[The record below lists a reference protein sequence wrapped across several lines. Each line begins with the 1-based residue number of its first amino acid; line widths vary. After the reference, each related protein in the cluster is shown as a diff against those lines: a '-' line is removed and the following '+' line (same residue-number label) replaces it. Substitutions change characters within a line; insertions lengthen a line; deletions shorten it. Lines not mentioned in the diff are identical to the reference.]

1 MAIFFTVSVCK
12 STEEYCIL
20 NDLWKSF
27 DKYQSMCPKSCSVL
41 EYTGFVD
48 FIGSNGI
55 VYNQKPNETYFS
67 LTIRYKPPAMVTLH
81 EEYLIIDFYGMV
93 GVVGGTLGLFV
104 GFSIFDVVTY
114 VVTFFQKIHKI
125 IHKRNPDDNLAS
137 SKPIVVKECHENM
150 KN

>member
-1 MAIFFTVSVCK
+1 
-12 STEEYCIL
+12 
-20 NDLWKSF
+20 
-27 DKYQSMCPKSCSVL
+27 MCPKSCSVL

-48 FIGSNGI
+48 YTGKDQLKFYTQN
-55 VYNQKPNETYFS
+55 PNETFFS
-67 LTIRYKPPAMVTLH
+67 LAIRYKPPAMVTLY
-81 EEYLIIDFYGMV
+81 EEYLIIDSYGMV

-114 VVTFFQKIHKI
+114 VVTFFQKIHEI
-125 IHKRNPDDNLAS
+125 IHRRTPDDNLLS

>member
-1 MAIFFTVSVCK
+1 MNDIWHSFHKYESV
-12 STEEYCIL
+12 
-20 NDLWKSF
+20 
-27 DKYQSMCPKSCSVL
+27 CPKSCSVL

-55 VYNQKPNETYFS
+55 VYNRKPNETYFS

-104 GFSIFDVVTY
+104 GFSFFDVITLLMKFY
-114 VVTFFQKIHKI
+114 QKVHDQIN
-125 IHKRNPDDNLAS
+125 KRNS
-137 SKPIVVKECHENM
+137 IF
-150 KN
+150 